1 MKFINRFFDW
11 IYLALA
17 WFAMFLLV
25 CMTAL
30 IFADVFCRYLLHFSI
45 AWADEITLIF
55 LIWYVFIALAIG
67 VRKNVHTSIN
77 LIMILFPNKRL
88 DWFATHFASFL
99 TIIFGGLLVYFGK
112 ELIEIGTYSTLAS
125 IDLPSYWEY
134 VFIPVSGVLVV
145 YSGLIRLFTRQE
157 TVPETDVLDLV
168 FMPKAD
174 RNV

>member
-1 MKFINRFFDW
+1 MKFVKRVFDW

-17 WFAMFLLV
+17 WFALFLLV

-55 LIWYVFIALAIG
+55 LVWYVFIALAIG

-77 LIMILFPNKRL
+77 LIMILIPSKRL
-88 DWFATHFASFL
+88 ERFISLFATLL

-145 YSGLIRLFTRQE
+145 YSGLIRLFQRPGSE
-157 TVPETDVLDLV
+157 PEADVLDLT
-168 FMPKAD
+168 FMLKAD

>member
-1 MKFINRFFDW
+1 MRFIKLLFDW
-11 IYLALA
+11 VFLALA
-17 WFAMFLLV
+17 WFALLLLV

-55 LIWYVFIALAIG
+55 LVWYVFIALAIG
-67 VRKNVHTSIN
+67 VRKGVHTSID
-77 LIMILFPNKRL
+77 LIKILVPNKYL
-88 DWFATHFASFL
+88 DWTATRLVDLL
-99 TIIFGGLLVYFGK
+99 TILFGGLLVYFGK

-157 TVPETDVLDLV
+157 TVPEADVLDLV